1 MVKKTLLSLAIA
13 ASTAGLTACNISST
27 ADNNEVKTDAL
38 TQGIPGVEA
47 TPAGVSP
54 IFSAVNSKLPIAND
68 LLFAINSD
76 STPGIKG
83 KDGKDGTADTKD
95 ITPPVTTAINKLDG
109 FSTTAAHY
117 INFNAALD
125 DTTVI
130 AGETVFLIKLKNTS
144 DDSTIDPLK
153 ISTII
158 GENGEDIASA
168 SSADQPKDNEG
179 NPLYEA
185 NYITLDGGKT
195 HTIQILPKTPLDPK
209 TKYIIALTDSIKSV
223 SGESIQASVEYE
235 KIRGTETLFSNKLYS
250 VRKAINAW
258 EGVAAY
264 ALAPESVSKDELVLS
279 YAFTTTG
286 TTDVLHAMAAPGTF
300 LESKVKASIP
310 DIATAEGA
318 ISASVTAKVTAQIPD
333 GTPQANIDATVASN
347 IKNTLDTVAGA
358 VAVKINA
365 AMPETLPTTD
375 GAAIR
380 STLTTTAS
388 LQPFYYQGLIT
399 AITTGQSAGLDAI
412 VDKPKSRTYTPI
424 QVGATEAAKLP
435 YDTLLTAQIT
445 PKVEVAIPDIATAE
459 GAISA
464 SVIAKATAQGASQ
477 AVAEGAAASQLDDI
491 AEAVAIAINE
501 AQPGTLP
508 TTDGA
513 TIRPTLKSTESLM
526 PSYLAGL
533 RKAIV
538 TGQVADLSSGGDI
551 YQGGLTLPNYLPNA
565 EAGVADSALG
575 SWSGSNNAALALGLA
590 GAPTDVNGEINVSYR
605 FPFAHKVGDNTIPVM
620 VTLPKADCDPDGA
633 GPASGKPADG
643 WPVAIYQHGIT
654 VDRTAGVLVGNT
666 LAGQCIAMVA
676 IDHSM
681 HGIAPLKGDGE
692 ANSLRLFN
700 VEQVAASEP
709 ASNSPFAAARAGW
722 IQAVGAE
729 NAPELVAL
737 AERHSNVAQEIQII
751 NGKPVSSNIDMVF
764 QGALDGE
771 GAPVTAASAGTSGE
785 LYINLNNFTRT
796 RDGIRQTVLDMLNL
810 GASIGDMDVN
820 ADGTADDLDPSKIY
834 FIGHSLGGIV
844 GATFLAVNNNTDVRA
859 YNSSLPKIQA
869 AALGNPGGGF
879 VKLLENSPSIG
890 KRIIDGLK
898 AAAGITQGSESIEKF
913 FAVFQATVDSADPI
927 NFAADTQD
935 IPVLV
940 YTDVGGLASEA
951 GDDDDDAKSDQVVP
965 NNALTPTMPS
975 AKSYLAGTDA
985 LVTEMG
991 ITTLVNQ
998 TNAVAGGAVTADP
1011 KYYFP
1016 NAANDSLVRANIRFT
1031 QGTHSTF
1038 SSGDPK
1044 DVFAETYQQI
1054 ITYFDP
1060 YGATKLLGLPG
1071 DQKGFV
1077 IENTTALELEAAE

>member
-27 ADNNEVKTDAL
+27 ADNNEVA
-38 TQGIPGVEA
+38 
-47 TPAGVSP
+47 VSP
-54 IFSAVNSKLPIAND
+54 VLSGTPGFEVSTVTPQFQPTNNTGPVVPLNIDI
-68 LLFAINSD
+68 LFAD
-76 STPGIKG
+76 APTT
-83 KDGKDGTADTKD
+83 DGTANTADT
-95 ITPPVTTAINKLDG
+95 TPPVTTALNKLAG
-109 FSTTAAHY
+109 FSTTAAIY
-117 INFNAALD
+117 MNFTGALD
-125 DTTVI
+125 PDSVVAGQTVHL
-130 AGETVFLIKLKNTS
+130 VKLKNAK
-144 DDSTIDPLK
+144 DDPSIDALD
-153 ISTII
+153 ISS
-158 GENGEDIASA
+158 IAA
-168 SSADQPKDNEG
+168 TGGLAAADQPVGGVD
-179 NPLYEA
+179 YEA
-185 NYITLDGGKT
+185 NYITLDNGAT
-195 HTIQILPKTPLDPK
+195 HTIQILPKTPLEPK
-209 TKYIIALTDSIKSV
+209 TKYVVAFTNGITSA
-223 SGESIQASVEYE
+223 SGEPASASGDTLLIRSEQVIPAALQPIRSLVNVWDIAAKQANGVDD
-235 KIRGTETLFSNKLYS
+235 SNL
-250 VRKAINAW
+250 I
-258 EGVAAY
+258 
-264 ALAPESVSKDELVLS
+264 LS
-279 YAFTTTG
+279 YAFTTNG

-300 LESKVKASIP
+300 LTSQIPSI
-310 DIATAEGA
+310 AHAEGA
-318 ISASVTAKVTAQIPD
+318 ITASVTAKVTAQVLQAN
-333 GTPQANIDATVASN
+333 PQADQATIDATVAAN
-347 IKNTLDTVAGA
+347 VTGTLNA
-358 VAVKINA
+358 VAEAVAIAINE
-365 AMPETLPTTD
+365 AMPGTLPTTD
-375 GAAIR
+375 GASIR
-380 STLTTTAS
+380 PTLKATAA
-388 LQPFYYQGLIT
+388 LQPSYYQGLIT
-399 AITTGQSAGLDAI
+399 AIANANDAPTGLDAI

-424 QVGATEAAKLP
+424 VSAPSTAVAVP
-435 YDTLLTAQIT
+435 YDTLLTAQVT
-445 PKVEVAIPDIATAE
+445 PKVEAAIPDIATAE

-491 AEAVAIAINE
+491 AEVVAIAINE

-513 TIRPTLKSTESLM
+513 TIRPTLKSTESLI

-533 RKAIV
+533 QKAIV
-538 TGQVADLSSGGDI
+538 TGQVADLSSGGAI

-565 EAGVADSALG
+565 QAGVADSALG
-575 SWSGSNNAALALGLA
+575 SWSGSNNAALALGLS
-590 GAPTDVNGEINVSYR
+590 GAPTDVDGSINVTYR
-605 FPFAHKVGDNTIPVM
+605 FPFADKVGFNTVPVM
-620 VTLPKADCDPDGA
+620 VTMPKADCDPDDA

-643 WPVAIYQHGIT
+643 WPVVIYQHGIT
-654 VDRTAGVLVGNT
+654 VDRTAGVLIGNT
-666 LAGQCIAMVA
+666 LASQCIAMVA

-681 HGIAPLKGDGE
+681 HGIAPLNGDNE
-692 ANSLRLFN
+692 ANALRLFN
-700 VEQVAASEP
+700 VDQVFASADPAVLAAK
-709 ASNSPFAAARAGW
+709 SPFAAARAGW
-722 IQAVGAE
+722 IQGVGAE

-737 AERHSNVAQEIQII
+737 AERHSNVAK
-751 NGKPVSSNIDMVF
+751 NALNANIDMVF
-764 QGALDGE
+764 QGALDSE
-771 GAPVTAASAGTSGE
+771 GDPVTAASVGTSGQ

-810 GASIGDMDVN
+810 GASIGDMDIN
-820 ADGTADDLDPSKIY
+820 ADGTANDLDPSKIY

-844 GATFLAVNNNTDVRA
+844 GATFLAVNNNADVRA
-859 YNSSLPKIQA
+859 YNSNLPVIQA

-890 KRIIDGLK
+890 AKVLGGLQ
-898 AAAGITQGSESIEKF
+898 AAAGIAQGSESIEKF
-913 FAVFQATVDSADPI
+913 FAVFQAMVDTTDPI
-927 NFAADTQD
+927 NFAADTQN

-940 YTDVGGLASEA
+940 YTDVGGLASAE
-951 GDDDDDAKSDQVVP
+951 GDDDDGALSDQVVP
-965 NNALTPTMPS
+965 NNALTPTVAS

-1016 NAANDSLVRANIRFT
+1016 NATSDSLVRANIRFT

>member
-27 ADNNEVKTDAL
+27 ADNNEVA
-38 TQGIPGVEA
+38 
-47 TPAGVSP
+47 VSP
-54 IFSAVNSKLPIAND
+54 VLSGTPGFEVSTVTPQFQPTNNAGPVVPLNIDI
-68 LLFAINSD
+68 LFAD
-76 STPGIKG
+76 APTT
-83 KDGKDGTADTKD
+83 DGTANTADT
-95 ITPPVTTAINKLDG
+95 TPPVTTALNKLAG
-109 FSTTAAHY
+109 FSTTAAIY
-117 INFNAALD
+117 MNFTGALD
-125 DTTVI
+125 PDSVVAGQTVHL
-130 AGETVFLIKLKNTS
+130 VKLKNAK
-144 DDSTIDPLK
+144 DDPSIDALD
-153 ISTII
+153 ISS
-158 GENGEDIASA
+158 IAA
-168 SSADQPKDNEG
+168 TGGLAAADQPVGGVD
-179 NPLYEA
+179 YEA
-185 NYITLDGGKT
+185 NYITLDNGAT
-195 HTIQILPKTPLDPK
+195 HTIQILPKTPLEPK
-209 TKYIIALTDSIKSV
+209 TKYVVAFTNGITSA
-223 SGESIQASVEYE
+223 SGEPASASGDTLLIRSEQVIPAALQPIRSLVNVWDKAAKQANGVDD
-235 KIRGTETLFSNKLYS
+235 SNL
-250 VRKAINAW
+250 I
-258 EGVAAY
+258 
-264 ALAPESVSKDELVLS
+264 LS
-279 YAFTTTG
+279 YAFTTNG

-300 LESKVKASIP
+300 LTSQIPSI
-310 DIATAEGA
+310 AHAEGA
-318 ISASVTAKVTAQIPD
+318 ITASVTAKVTAQVLQAN
-333 GTPQANIDATVASN
+333 PQADQATIDATVAAN
-347 IKNTLDTVAGA
+347 VTGTLNA
-358 VAVKINA
+358 VAEAVAIAINE
-365 AMPETLPTTD
+365 AMPGTLPTTD
-375 GAAIR
+375 GASIR
-380 STLTTTAS
+380 PTLKATAA
-388 LQPFYYQGLIT
+388 LQPSYYQGLIT
-399 AITTGQSAGLDAI
+399 AIANANDAPTGLDAI

-424 QVGATEAAKLP
+424 VSAQSTAVAVP
-435 YDTLLTAQIT
+435 YDTLLTAQVT
-445 PKVEVAIPDIATAE
+445 PKVEAAIPDIATAE

-491 AEAVAIAINE
+491 AELVAIAINE
-501 AQPGTLP
+501 AQPDTLP

-538 TGQVADLSSGGDI
+538 TGQVADLSSGGAI

-565 EAGVADSALG
+565 QAGVADSALG
-575 SWSGSNNAALALGLA
+575 SWSGSNNAALALGLS
-590 GAPTDVNGEINVSYR
+590 GAPTDVDGSINVTYR
-605 FPFAHKVGDNTIPVM
+605 FPFADKVGFNTVPVM
-620 VTLPKADCDPDGA
+620 VTMPKADCDPDGA

-676 IDHSM
+676 IDHAM
-681 HGIAPLKGDGE
+681 HGIAPLNGDNE
-692 ANSLRLFN
+692 ANALRLFN
-700 VEQVAASEP
+700 VEQVAAAE
-709 ASNSPFAAARAGW
+709 AATNSPFAAARA
-722 IQAVGAE
+722 QALDTNPNSVLA
-729 NAPELVAL
+729 NL

-764 QGALDGE
+764 QGALDSE
-771 GAPVTAASAGTSGE
+771 GNPITTASVGTSGQ
-785 LYINLNNFTRT
+785 LYINLSNFSRT

-820 ADGTADDLDPSKIY
+820 ADGTANDLDPSKIY

-844 GATFLAVNNNTDVRA
+844 GATYLAVNNNADVRA
-859 YNSSLPKIQA
+859 YNSSLPEIQA

-890 KRIIDGLK
+890 AKVLGGLQ

-913 FAVFQATVDSADPI
+913 FAIFQAMVDTADPI
-927 NFAADTQD
+927 NFAADTQN

-951 GDDDDDAKSDQVVP
+951 GDDDDGALSDQVVP

-985 LVTEMG
+985 LVKEMG

-1016 NAANDSLVRANIRFT
+1016 NGANDSLVRANIRFT

>member
-27 ADNNEVKTDAL
+27 ADNNEVA
-38 TQGIPGVEA
+38 
-47 TPAGVSP
+47 VSP
-54 IFSAVNSKLPIAND
+54 VLSGTPGFEVSTVTPQFQPTNNAGPVVPLNIDI
-68 LLFAINSD
+68 LFAD
-76 STPGIKG
+76 APTT
-83 KDGKDGTADTKD
+83 DGTANTADT
-95 ITPPVTTAINKLDG
+95 TPPVTTALNKLAG
-109 FSTTAAHY
+109 FSTTAAIY
-117 INFNAALD
+117 MNFTGALD
-125 DTTVI
+125 PDSVVAGQTVHL
-130 AGETVFLIKLKNTS
+130 VKLKNAK
-144 DDSTIDPLK
+144 DDPSIDALD
-153 ISTII
+153 ISS
-158 GENGEDIASA
+158 IAA
-168 SSADQPKDNEG
+168 TGGLAAADQPVGGVD
-179 NPLYEA
+179 YEA
-185 NYITLDGGKT
+185 NYITLDNGAT
-195 HTIQILPKTPLDPK
+195 HTIQILPKTPLEPK
-209 TKYIIALTDSIKSV
+209 TKYVVAFTNGITSA
-223 SGESIQASVEYE
+223 SGEPASASGDTLLIRSEQVIPAALQPIRSLVNVWDIAAKQANGVDD
-235 KIRGTETLFSNKLYS
+235 SNL
-250 VRKAINAW
+250 I
-258 EGVAAY
+258 
-264 ALAPESVSKDELVLS
+264 LS
-279 YAFTTTG
+279 YAFTTNG

-300 LESKVKASIP
+300 LTSQIPSI
-310 DIATAEGA
+310 AHAEGA
-318 ISASVTAKVTAQIPD
+318 ITASVTAKVTAQFPA
-333 GTPQANIDATVASN
+333 GTPQATIDATVDAN
-347 IKNTLDTVAGA
+347 VKGTLNA
-358 VAVKINA
+358 VAEAVATAINE
-365 AMPETLPTTD
+365 AMPGTLPTTD
-375 GAAIR
+375 GASIR
-380 STLTTTAS
+380 PTLKATAA
-388 LQPFYYQGLIT
+388 LQPSYYQGLIT
-399 AITTGQSAGLDAI
+399 AIANANDSPTGLDAI

-424 QVGATEAAKLP
+424 VSAPSTAVAVP

-445 PKVEVAIPDIATAE
+445 PKVEAAIPDIATAE

-464 SVIAKATAQGASQ
+464 SVIAKAIGQGASQ

-491 AEAVAIAINE
+491 AEVVAIAINE

-526 PSYLAGL
+526 SSYLAGL
-533 RKAIV
+533 QKAIV
-538 TGQVADLSSGGDI
+538 TGQVADLSSGGAI

-565 EAGVADSALG
+565 QAGVADSALG
-575 SWSGSNNAALALGLA
+575 SWSGSNNAALALGLS
-590 GAPTDVNGEINVSYR
+590 GAPTDVDGSINVTYR
-605 FPFAHKVGDNTIPVM
+605 FPFADKVGFNTVPVM
-620 VTLPKADCDPDGA
+620 VTMPKADCDPDGA
-633 GPASGKPADG
+633 GPANGKPADG

-676 IDHSM
+676 IDHAM
-681 HGIAPLKGDGE
+681 HGIAPLNGDNE
-692 ANSLRLFN
+692 ANALRLFN
-700 VEQVAASEP
+700 VDQVFASADPAVLAAK
-709 ASNSPFAAARAGW
+709 SPFAAARAGW
-722 IQAVGAE
+722 IQGVGAE

-737 AERHSNVAQEIQII
+737 AERHSNVAK
-751 NGKPVSSNIDMVF
+751 NALNANIDMVF
-764 QGALDGE
+764 QGALDSE
-771 GAPVTAASAGTSGE
+771 GDPVTTDSVGTSGQ

-810 GASIGDMDVN
+810 GASIGDMDIN
-820 ADGTADDLDPSKIY
+820 ADGTANDLDPSKIY

-844 GATFLAVNNNTDVRA
+844 GATFLAVNNNADVRA
-859 YNSSLPKIQA
+859 YNSNLPVIQA

-890 KRIIDGLK
+890 AKVLGGLQ

-913 FAVFQATVDSADPI
+913 FAVFQAMVDTADPI
-927 NFAADTQD
+927 NFAADTQN

-940 YTDVGGLASEA
+940 YTDVGGLASAE
-951 GDDDDDAKSDQVVP
+951 GDDDDGALSDQVVP

-985 LVTEMG
+985 LVKEMG

-1016 NAANDSLVRANIRFT
+1016 NGANDSLVRANIRFT

>member
-27 ADNNEVKTDAL
+27 ADNNEVA
-38 TQGIPGVEA
+38 
-47 TPAGVSP
+47 VSP
-54 IFSAVNSKLPIAND
+54 VLSGTPGFEVSTVTPQFQPTNNAGPVVPLNIDI
-68 LLFAINSD
+68 LFAD
-76 STPGIKG
+76 APTT
-83 KDGKDGTADTKD
+83 DGTANTADT
-95 ITPPVTTAINKLDG
+95 TPPVTTALNKLAG
-109 FSTTAAHY
+109 FSTTAAIY
-117 INFNAALD
+117 MNFTGALD
-125 DTTVI
+125 PDSVVAGQTVHL
-130 AGETVFLIKLKNTS
+130 VKLKNAK
-144 DDSTIDPLK
+144 DDPSIDALD
-153 ISTII
+153 ISS
-158 GENGEDIASA
+158 IAA
-168 SSADQPKDNEG
+168 TGGLAAADQPVGGVD
-179 NPLYEA
+179 YEA
-185 NYITLDGGKT
+185 NYITLDNGAT
-195 HTIQILPKTPLDPK
+195 HTIQILPKTPLEPK
-209 TKYIIALTDSIKSV
+209 TKYVVAFTNGITSA
-223 SGESIQASVEYE
+223 SGEPASASGDTLLIRSEQVIPAALQPIRSLVNVWDIAAKQANGVDD
-235 KIRGTETLFSNKLYS
+235 SNL
-250 VRKAINAW
+250 I
-258 EGVAAY
+258 
-264 ALAPESVSKDELVLS
+264 LS
-279 YAFTTTG
+279 YAFTTNG

-300 LESKVKASIP
+300 LTSQIPSI
-310 DIATAEGA
+310 AHAEGA
-318 ISASVTAKVTAQIPD
+318 ITASVTAKVTAQFPA
-333 GTPQANIDATVASN
+333 GTPQATIDAAVDTNVKVALN
-347 IKNTLDTVAGA
+347 A
-358 VAVKINA
+358 VAEAVAIAINE
-365 AMPETLPTTD
+365 AMPGTLPTTD
-375 GAAIR
+375 GASIR
-380 STLTTTAS
+380 PTLKATAA
-388 LQPFYYQGLIT
+388 LQPSYYQGLIT
-399 AITTGQSAGLDAI
+399 AIANANDAPTGLDAI

-424 QVGATEAAKLP
+424 VSAPATAVAVP
-435 YDTLLTAQIT
+435 YDTLLTAQVT
-445 PKVEVAIPDIATAE
+445 PKVEAAIPDIATAE

-491 AEAVAIAINE
+491 AEVVAIAINE

-513 TIRPTLKSTESLM
+513 TIRPTLKSTESLI

-533 RKAIV
+533 QKAIV
-538 TGQVADLSSGGDI
+538 TGQVADLSSGGAI

-565 EAGVADSALG
+565 QAGVADSALG
-575 SWSGSNNAALALGLA
+575 SWSGSNNAALALGLS
-590 GAPTDVNGEINVSYR
+590 GAPTDVDGSINVTYR
-605 FPFAHKVGDNTIPVM
+605 FPFADKVGFNTVPVM
-620 VTLPKADCDPDGA
+620 VTMPKADCDPDDA

-643 WPVAIYQHGIT
+643 WPVVIYQHGIT
-654 VDRTAGVLVGNT
+654 VDRTAGVLIGNT
-666 LAGQCIAMVA
+666 LASQCIAMVA

-681 HGIAPLKGDGE
+681 HGIAPLNGDNE
-692 ANSLRLFN
+692 ANALRLFN
-700 VEQVAASEP
+700 VDQVFASADPAVLAAK
-709 ASNSPFAAARAGW
+709 SPFAAARAGW
-722 IQAVGAE
+722 IQGVGAE

-737 AERHSNVAQEIQII
+737 AERHSNVAK
-751 NGKPVSSNIDMVF
+751 NALNANIDMVF
-764 QGALDGE
+764 QGALDSE
-771 GAPVTAASAGTSGE
+771 GDPVTAASVGTSGQ
-785 LYINLNNFTRT
+785 LYINLNNFSRT

-810 GASIGDMDVN
+810 GASIGDMDIN
-820 ADGTADDLDPSKIY
+820 ADGTANDLDPSKIY

-844 GATFLAVNNNTDVRA
+844 GATFLAVNNNADVRA
-859 YNSSLPKIQA
+859 YNSNLPVIQA

-890 KRIIDGLK
+890 AKVLGGLQ

-913 FAVFQATVDSADPI
+913 FAVFQAMVDTADPI
-927 NFAADTQD
+927 NFAADTQN

-951 GDDDDDAKSDQVVP
+951 GDDDDGALSDQVVP

-985 LVTEMG
+985 LVKEMG

-1016 NAANDSLVRANIRFT
+1016 NGANDSLVRANIRFT

>member
-27 ADNNEVKTDAL
+27 ADNNEVATDPVTAGTAGNLGL
-38 TQGIPGVEA
+38 T
-47 TPAGVSP
+47 TP
-54 IFSAVNSKLPIAND
+54 IFSAANSKLPLAND
-68 LLFAINSD
+68 LIFAINSQLAD
-76 STPGIKG
+76 G
-83 KDGKDGTADTKD
+83 KPGKDGTANVDDT
-95 ITPPVTTAINKLDG
+95 IPPVTTAINKLDG
-109 FSTTAAHY
+109 FSTSAAHY
-117 INFNAALD
+117 INFTAALNPA
-125 DTTVI
+125 TVI
-130 AGETVFLIKLKNTS
+130 AGQTVFLIKLKNGT
-144 DDSTIDPLK
+144 DSAAINPLDLQ
-153 ISTII
+153 TII
-158 GENGEDIASA
+158 DNGGASPF
-168 SSADQPKDNEG
+168 SATQPVDNLG

-185 NYITLDGGKT
+185 NYVTLDGGAT
-195 HTIQILPKTPLDPK
+195 HTIQILPKTPLEPK
-209 TKYIIALTDSIKSV
+209 TKYFVVLTDSIKDSAGQAVGESSEYTLV
-223 SGESIQASVEYE
+223 SGNLELPSA
-235 KIRGTETLFSNKLYS
+235 
-250 VRKAINAW
+250 
-258 EGVAAY
+258 
-264 ALAPESVSKDELVLS
+264 ALAPVRTAVQGWEKLSGLFLAGATNNAITQNDIVLS

-300 LESKVKASIP
+300 LTSQIPSI
-310 DIATAEGA
+310 AHAEGA
-318 ISASVTAKVTAQIPD
+318 ITASVTAKVTAQFPA
-333 GTPQANIDATVASN
+333 GTPQATIDATVAAN
-347 IKNTLDTVAGA
+347 VTGTLNA
-358 VAVKINA
+358 VAEAVAIAINE
-365 AMPETLPTTD
+365 AMPGTLPTTD
-375 GAAIR
+375 GASIR
-380 STLTTTAS
+380 PTLKATAA
-388 LQPFYYQGLIT
+388 LQPSYYQGLIT
-399 AITTGQSAGLDAI
+399 AIANANDAPTGLDAI

-424 QVGATEAAKLP
+424 VSAPATAVAVP
-435 YDTLLTAQIT
+435 YDTLLTAQVT
-445 PKVEVAIPDIATAE
+445 PKVEAAIPDIATAE

-491 AEAVAIAINE
+491 AELVAIAINE

-538 TGQVADLSSGGDI
+538 TGQVADLSSGGAI

-565 EAGVADSALG
+565 QAGVADNALG
-575 SWSGSNNAALALGLA
+575 SWSGSNNAALALGLP

-605 FPFAHKVGDNTIPVM
+605 FPFADKVGENTIPVM

-676 IDHSM
+676 IDHAM
-681 HGIAPLKGDGE
+681 HGIAPLNGDNE

-700 VEQVAASEP
+700 VEQVAAAE
-709 ASNSPFAAARAGW
+709 AATNSPFAAARAGW
-722 IQAVGAE
+722 IQAVGGAA
-729 NAPELVAL
+729 NAPELAAL
-737 AERHSNVAQEIQII
+737 AERHSNVAK
-751 NGKPVSSNIDMVF
+751 NALNANIDMVF
-764 QGALDGE
+764 QGALDSE
-771 GAPVTAASAGTSGE
+771 GDPVTTASVGTSGQ

-810 GASIGDMDVN
+810 GASIGDMDIN
-820 ADGTADDLDPSKIY
+820 ADGTANDLDPSKIY

-844 GATFLAVNNNTDVRA
+844 GATFLAVNNNADVRA

-890 KRIIDGLK
+890 AKVLGGLQ
-898 AAAGITQGSESIEKF
+898 AASGITQGSESIEKF

-951 GDDDDDAKSDQVVP
+951 GDDDDGALSDQVVP

-1016 NAANDSLVRANIRFT
+1016 NGANDSLVRANIRFT

>member
-144 DDSTIDPLK
+144 DDSTIDPLN

-279 YAFTTTG
+279 YAFTTNG

-300 LESKVKASIP
+300 LTSQIPSI
-310 DIATAEGA
+310 AHAEGA
-318 ISASVTAKVTAQIPD
+318 ITASVTAKVTAQVLQAN
-333 GTPQANIDATVASN
+333 PQADQATIDATVAAN
-347 IKNTLDTVAGA
+347 VTGTLNA
-358 VAVKINA
+358 VAEAVAIAINE
-365 AMPETLPTTD
+365 AMPGTLPTTD
-375 GAAIR
+375 GASIR
-380 STLTTTAS
+380 PTLKATAA
-388 LQPFYYQGLIT
+388 LQPSYYQGLIT
-399 AITTGQSAGLDAI
+399 AIANANDAPTGLDAI

-424 QVGATEAAKLP
+424 VSAPSTAVAVP
-435 YDTLLTAQIT
+435 YDTLLTAQVT
-445 PKVEVAIPDIATAE
+445 PKVEAAIPDIATAE

-491 AEAVAIAINE
+491 AEVVAIAINE

-538 TGQVADLSSGGDI
+538 TGQVADLSSGGAI

-565 EAGVADSALG
+565 QAGVADSALG
-575 SWSGSNNAALALGLA
+575 SWSGSNNAALALGLS
-590 GAPTDVNGEINVSYR
+590 GAPTDVDGSINVTYR
-605 FPFAHKVGDNTIPVM
+605 FPFADKVGFNTVPVM
-620 VTLPKADCDPDGA
+620 VTMPKADCDPDDA

-643 WPVAIYQHGIT
+643 WPVVIYQHGIT
-654 VDRTAGVLVGNT
+654 VDRTAGVLIGNT
-666 LAGQCIAMVA
+666 LASQCIAMVA

-681 HGIAPLKGDGE
+681 HGIAPLNGDNE
-692 ANSLRLFN
+692 ANALRLFN
-700 VEQVAASEP
+700 VDQVFASADPAVLAAK
-709 ASNSPFAAARAGW
+709 SPFAAARAGW
-722 IQAVGAE
+722 IQGVGAE

-737 AERHSNVAQEIQII
+737 AERHSNVAK
-751 NGKPVSSNIDMVF
+751 NALNANIDMVF